1 LADPARAIRAG
12 ARIGPCSG
20 GGFADVRRAGID
32 GGSIGLLGWRSA
44 QDDRPRRFR
53 GACRASA
60 TVPRTTMKVVADLC
74 IVPMG
79 VGPSVSPYVK
89 EIKAII
95 DASGLDAEM
104 HPNGT
109 NIEGE
114 LSDICK
120 LAEQCEA
127 RLAELGVQRVFFTLI
142 FSSRRD
148 KAQSM
153 ADKLKAVS

>member
-1 LADPARAIRAG
+1 
-12 ARIGPCSG
+12 
-20 GGFADVRRAGID
+20 
-32 GGSIGLLGWRSA
+32 
-44 QDDRPRRFR
+44 
-53 GACRASA
+53 
-60 TVPRTTMKVVADLC
+60 MKVVADLC

-95 DASGLDAEM
+95 DASDLDAEM

-114 LSDICK
+114 LGDICK
-120 LAEQCEA
+120 LVEQCEA
-127 RLAELGVQRVFFTLI
+127 KLADLGVQRVFFTLI